1 MDTPAVE
8 IVGVGVST
16 VDVLALV
23 DHFPAGE
30 EVQQAFEL
38 EVQGGGPV
46 ATALVAAARLGARA
60 AMLDS
65 LGDDWRGR
73 QILEQFA
80 QAGVSVAHIRQ
91 HPRASSATACVLV
104 RRDSGERTIIH
115 RPGSAPPLEPDDLPR
130 ALIERAGI
138 LHLNGRHPRAALAA
152 AAWARAAGVKVSFD
166 GGAHHFRPELRA
178 FVPLA
183 DYCIVA
189 RHFAEQATG
198 QADPRAAAEALLAQ
212 GPALAVVTDGAR
224 GSVVASR
231 DGARFHQP
239 AFRAPALVDTTG
251 CGDSYHG
258 AFLFGLARGY
268 PLREAAALASA
279 VAALNARCLG
289 GRAGLPTLEQAQT
302 FLRDAGHTSA

>member
-1 MDTPAVE
+1 MDTPAFE
-8 IVGVGVST
+8 IVGIGVST

-23 DHFPAGE
+23 EHFPSGE

-46 ATALVAAARLGARA
+46 ATALVAAARLGART

-65 LGDDWRGR
+65 LGDDWRAR
-73 QILEQFA
+73 QILEQFV
-80 QAGVSVAHIRQ
+80 QAGVSVEHIRQ
-91 HPRASSATACVLV
+91 HPDASSATACVLV
-104 RRDSGERTIIH
+104 RRGGERTIIH
-115 RPGSAPPLEPDDLPR
+115 KPGSAPQLEPADLPR
-130 ALIERAGI
+130 GLIERAGI

-152 AAWARAAGVKVSFD
+152 AGWAKAAGVKVSFD
-166 GGAHHFRPELRA
+166 GGAHHFRPELQA

-198 QADPRAAAEALLAQ
+198 QADPRAAAEALLAH

-224 GSVVASR
+224 GSLVASR
-231 DGARFHQP
+231 DGTLFHQP
-239 AFRAPALVDTTG
+239 ALRVHEVVDTTG

-268 PLREAAALASA
+268 SLREAAALASA
-279 VAALNARCLG
+279 VAALNARHLG
-289 GRAGLPTLEQAQT
+289 GRAGLPTLEQARA
-302 FLRDAGHTSA
+302 FLRDTGHTPA